1 MKNYLPILL
10 FICIYC
16 SELGAENK
24 EPMNEKTTDKLLEA
38 VNETQCLVAEVQC
51 LVEQLLYSSI
61 ACFDCERNC
70 SNV

>member
-1 MKNYLPILL
+1 MKNYLPTLL
-10 FICIYC
+10 FICLFY
-16 SELGAENK
+16 SELGAENL
-24 EPMNEKTTDKLLEA
+24 EPKNEKATDKLLEA
-38 VNETQCLVAEVQC
+38 VTQTQCLVSEVQC

>member
-1 MKNYLPILL
+1 MKNYLPTLL

-16 SELGAENK
+16 SELGAENL
-24 EPMNEKTTDKLLEA
+24 EPKNEKATDKLLEA
-38 VNETQCLVAEVQC
+38 VTQTQCLVSEVQC